1 MMDDLRDWHAV
12 QMGSEGWA
20 VFGPLRDLPYGH
32 MLASNLT
39 EEDARLIASAPG
51 LQQRVEALIV
61 FRNEVAQ
68 IADDGLDGEWWKE
81 GIQTCLSALAVR
93 LIEGKPEAH
102 ILEQRLSDLLE
113 ACQYMR
119 DVLNSRKIPLPSIA
133 NIALAAAQ
141 DKAGEQGEG

>member
-51 LQQRVEALIV
+51 LQQRVEALELV
-61 FRNEVAQ
+61 RNEDSQ
-68 IADDGLDGEWWKE
+68 ISDAGLDGESWQE
-81 GIQTCLSALAVR
+81 GIQKS
-93 LIEGKPEAH
+93 
-102 ILEQRLSDLLE
+102 
-113 ACQYMR
+113 
-119 DVLNSRKIPLPSIA
+119 
-133 NIALAAAQ
+133 
-141 DKAGEQGEG
+141 